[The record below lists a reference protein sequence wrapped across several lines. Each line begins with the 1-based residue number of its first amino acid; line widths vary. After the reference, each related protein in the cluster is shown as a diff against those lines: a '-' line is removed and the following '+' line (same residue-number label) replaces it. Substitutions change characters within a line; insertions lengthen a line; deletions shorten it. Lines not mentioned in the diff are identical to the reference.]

1 MYGFKPKGQR
11 QAAQHLADGGFV
23 ATAKRMMGFKPD
35 DPAQAA
41 RLAEYKANA
50 AREKAAAAAPAPAPP
65 AAVTQ
70 YTGMSAM
77 QRREKEQGLADGG
90 LVAKMKSADA
100 GAAPFGSRGLNQMR
114 DMPAKMQAMGF
125 GPAKAE
131 APAPAP
137 VTDPRA
143 AKLQAMIPQIE
154 AMGFKQAQAA
164 ADGGMIRGPGDGT
177 SDSIPD
183 EMEPGTFI
191 MPADSTQALGLDD
204 EAAEGEK
211 VPVRV
216 SNGEYQLPP
225 ERVQAVGAAVLQ
237 AIKGMT
243 HTPTGQAGEG
253 EPMAQGFKP
262 KGEKPQQFFAEGGMV
277 ENPAVAGAATG
288 ATASPAAPAAAAAPA
303 APMGWAE
310 RNEQR
315 NNQVTASSIVDSPER
330 RAAEAALKTPEAPI
344 GAALGGSTAPAPLA
358 PSDASMGWAERNAK
372 RSTEV
377 TASSMVDSPERRAAQ
392 AALNPVRP
400 PAMQPATGMSPA
412 TTTAQPALGSTPA
425 LAGASKPLIPQPG
438 YGFQPAQRFSKGG
451 EVKSP
456 EELVRLQNQTAMYVQ
471 GAQAAAADRP
481 PDAPAAAPAPAAP
494 APQSDYARQMSA
506 MGSAFADGAAWLGKT
521 VVSAPGYGFNKGD
534 ATTPTTTATAQQ
546 PAAAVPTPSAAPAPM
561 TSAAAVAPP
570 VAPTAQPQAPTGT
583 ATAAPSGG
591 TEIAPGAYKNAPG
604 QYSDNA
610 AGFPAAAVG
619 AGNPNAQNMA
629 AANNLARQ
637 SATAPAPVAA
647 GFPGVTAPTVR
658 NSTNDWATR
667 NNLRNLEVSASSI
680 TNNGGRFDR
689 SGPGD
694 SAAMAA
700 YKAAL
705 ATDQTMQQAQPG
717 ADVTAMRENAG
728 LQREGVQQTGANTRA
743 GMQEAG
749 ANSRDAAR
757 MNLAGQ
763 ELGMKREAQGFQTR
777 AQAQQEQLRGVLT
790 DPNTTPQQRAQAQ
803 QALQALTGKGDSW
816 KAVAL
821 QGGTDAQGNKTESLL
836 GAVNE
841 RTGEMKRMEGGAL
854 PQLDKNAQAISI
866 RDDKTLTREQK
877 VEALRK
883 MGYQG

>member
-1 MYGFKPKGQR
+1 MYGFKPKR
-11 QAAQHLADGGFV
+11 PAQHLADGGFV
-23 ATAKRMMGFKPD
+23 ATAKRMIGMKPA

-41 RLAEYKANA
+41 ALAEYKANA
-50 AREKAAAAAPAPAPP
+50 AREKAAAKAGPAPAPAPQ
-65 AAVTQ
+65 AAISQ
-70 YTGMSAM
+70 YSGMSAM

-100 GAAPFGSRGLNQMR
+100 GAAPFGSRGLNQLR

-183 EMEPGTFI
+183 EMAPGTFI

-204 EAAEGEK
+204 EQAEGEK

-216 SNGEYQLPP
+216 SNGEFELPP
-225 ERVQAVGAAVLQ
+225 ERVQAVGAAVLE

-262 KGEKPQQFFAEGGMV
+262 KGEQPQQFFAEGG
-277 ENPAVAGAATG
+277 
-288 ATASPAAPAAAAAPA
+288 
-303 APMGWAE
+303 
-310 RNEQR
+310 R
-315 NNQVTASSIVDSPER
+315 
-330 RAAEAALKTPEAPI
+330 
-344 GAALGGSTAPAPLA
+344 
-358 PSDASMGWAERNAK
+358 
-372 RSTEV
+372 
-377 TASSMVDSPERRAAQ
+377 
-392 AALNPVRP
+392 
-400 PAMQPATGMSPA
+400 
-412 TTTAQPALGSTPA
+412 
-425 LAGASKPLIPQPG
+425 
-438 YGFQPAQRFSKGG
+438 
-451 EVKSP
+451 VKSP
-456 EELVRLQNQTAMYVQ
+456 EELARLQNQTAMYVQ

-481 PDAPAAAPAPAAP
+481 PEAPANQPTAKPIAAAPQPSTSPSGLYMQDRAQELREQAGAGNYAQAAGT
-494 APQSDYARQMSA
+494 AARTAVQGLGMYGIE
-506 MGSAFADGAAWLGKT
+506 MADKAVGPIVNAA
-521 VVSAPGYGFNKGD
+521 AGFGRGLVGN
-534 ATTPTTTATAQQ
+534 ANAQQQ
-546 PAAAVPTPSAAPAPM
+546 PAAPSPMAAKPSPAPM
-561 TSAAAVAPP
+561 TAAAAVAPP
-570 VAPTAQPQAPTGT
+570 VAPPAQLQAPAGT

-591 TEIAPGAYKNAPG
+591 TEIAPGAFKNAPG

-610 AGFPAAAVG
+610 GGFPAAAG
-619 AGNPNAQNMA
+619 KPSAQNTA
-629 AANNLARQ
+629 AATNAAQ
-637 SATAPAPVAA
+637 PTASAPAPAAA

-680 TNNGGRFDR
+680 TNNGGAFDKT
-689 SGPGD
+689 GPGE
-694 SAAMAA
+694 SPAQAA
-700 YKAAL
+700 YRAAL

-717 ADVTAMRENAG
+717 SDITAMRENAG
-728 LQREGVQQTGANTRA
+728 LQREGVQQQGANTRA

-757 MNLAGQ
+757 VNLAGQ

-790 DPNTTPQQRAQAQ
+790 DPNATPQQRAQAQ
-803 QALQALTGKGDSW
+803 QAIQALTGKGDSW

-841 RTGEMKRMEGGAL
+841 RTGEMKRMEGQSASKAQGGAPSQPTSKAEYDAL
-854 PQLDKNAQAISI
+854 PKGAQYVKNGVVYV
-866 RDDKTLTREQK
+866 K
-877 VEALRK
+877 
-883 MGYQG
+883 G